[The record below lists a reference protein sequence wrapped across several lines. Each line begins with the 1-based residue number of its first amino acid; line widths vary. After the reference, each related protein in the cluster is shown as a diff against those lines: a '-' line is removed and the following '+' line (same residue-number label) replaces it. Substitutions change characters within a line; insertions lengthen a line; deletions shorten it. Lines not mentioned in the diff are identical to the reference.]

1 MCKIKQLGQRAFIQK
16 KKIKAEVVSCLPSVA
31 RLLPTWAKRSKLW
44 RPSFLYPQ
52 RASQRKQRWWEFCS
66 LGDFK
71 RIKKKHFLH
80 SVGNAMFMKTKR
92 TRWVFHLF
100 ERNRIVLW
108 SCPLFYSNCIPVFC
122 GAHLYLQRQKNTGVF
137 SWDFRRKSNFLHSVL
152 GMWRLWVMTVKRTWW
167 AFFIYGKVFWRH
179 LVSLERKKWM
189 LWKLKASNVIN
200 FKF

>member
-71 RIKKKHFLH
+71 RIKKNISFTLLGMLCSWRPNERGEFFTCSNVTGLCYGAARCSIRTAYRFFVALICTCSDKKTLEFFPGISDERAIFFTLCWECEGCGSWLSNGRGEHF
-80 SVGNAMFMKTKR
+80 SFTGRYFGVT
-92 TRWVFHLF
+92 
-100 ERNRIVLW
+100 
-108 SCPLFYSNCIPVFC
+108 
-122 GAHLYLQRQKNTGVF
+122 LYLSREKN
-137 SWDFRRKSNFLHSVL
+137 
-152 GMWRLWVMTVKRTWW
+152 
-167 AFFIYGKVFWRH
+167 
-179 LVSLERKKWM
+179 
-189 LWKLKASNVIN
+189 
-200 FKF
+200 

>member
-52 RASQRKQRWWEFCS
+52 RASQRKQRWWAFCS

-100 ERNRIVLW
+100 ERNRIVLC

-122 GAHLYLQRQKNTGVF
+122 GAHLYLQRQKTLEFFPGISDERAIFFTLCWECEGCGSWLSNGRGEHFSFTGRYFGVTLYL
-137 SWDFRRKSNFLHSVL
+137 SREKNEC
-152 GMWRLWVMTVKRTWW
+152 
-167 AFFIYGKVFWRH
+167 YGN
-179 LVSLERKKWM
+179 
-189 LWKLKASNVIN
+189 WKPQTS
-200 FKF
+200 